1 MGQVPVKDVR
11 KLRTHRWQ
19 RRDSSCDI
27 DVRFVLAITSEVLHN
42 RGMREDERRRRFHDL
57 HVSGTFLMPN
67 PHDLGSCRLLS
78 ELGFEALATTSGG
91 LAASLGRR
99 DMSVS
104 RDQLVEHVTS
114 LCAATDLPVNVDAEQ
129 CFPASPGGIEATV
142 ALLAEAGAAG
152 CSIEDWDPDDACV
165 EAVGLPT
172 ERVALAAS
180 VARLHG
186 MVLTARAENH
196 LHGRSDLDDTI
207 ARLRAYANAG
217 AHVVYAPG
225 LVAPEDIA
233 RAVAESGAPLNVLV
247 VPGGPSADQLGG
259 LGVRRLSVGS
269 SLARIAYGALVR
281 AAEALRGTGVLDPD
295 APYLPRAL
303 AESAFIED
311 R

>member
-1 MGQVPVKDVR
+1 
-11 KLRTHRWQ
+11 
-19 RRDSSCDI
+19 
-27 DVRFVLAITSEVLHN
+27 VLAITSEVLHN